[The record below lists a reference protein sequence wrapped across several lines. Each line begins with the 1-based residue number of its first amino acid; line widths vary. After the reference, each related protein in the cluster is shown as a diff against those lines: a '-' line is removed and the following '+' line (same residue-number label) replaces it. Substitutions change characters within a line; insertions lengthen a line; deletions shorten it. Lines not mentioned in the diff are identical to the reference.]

1 VQSRR
6 HTRTNAYQAH
16 DLKQIEER
24 SRAQIFKRRATRHR
38 LTWFET
44 LQGLS
49 FLAFVMLGKANS
61 FLSGCIVCGGIAM
74 CIPAMIATGMRGRA
88 RNPLHLVL
96 ATFWALIGTVYILLR
111 MS

>member
-1 VQSRR
+1 VQTRR

-16 DLKQIEER
+16 DLKQIDER
-24 SRAQIFKRRATRHR
+24 PRAQKFKRRPTRHR

-44 LQGLS
+44 LQGLL

-61 FLSGCIVCGGIAM
+61 LLSGWLVCAGIAM

-88 RNPLHLVL
+88 RHPSHLVV
-96 ATFWALIGTVYILLR
+96 ATFWALIGTLYVLLR